1 MMTSSTSTTDNHA
14 TGKRSDAF
22 AQAVSEQKLKTDG
35 ASRDGLA
42 RVAGLA
48 LMVAGVVGGF
58 AAWQNS
64 TALSDSRDIASSQ
77 IMAVAFVALTVL
89 GAGLYVAGAIARVLR
104 LWLLRQLVESQDRM
118 DQLVEVLREN
128 KPGR

>member
-1 MMTSSTSTTDNHA
+1 MTSSTTSTTDKPA
-14 TGKRSDAF
+14 TGRRSDAF

-42 RVAGLA
+42 RVAGLV
-48 LMVAGVVGGF
+48 LMVVGVVGSF

-77 IMAVAFVALTVL
+77 IMAVAFVGLTVL

-118 DQLVEVLREN
+118 DQLAEVLREN
-128 KPGR
+128 KPRH